1 MSLPKEPRQKMIN
14 IMYLVLTALLALN
27 VSSEI
32 LNAFKTIEQSL
43 NSASNIIERKNLDI
57 YKSLKSKLND
67 PKSAEKAAI
76 WAPKAEQAHAYA
88 DAMYAY
94 VESLKQELKVE
105 SGLQIK
111 DGKEV
116 YKEDDLDATTRLFLN
131 KKSGESKGKDLYNK
145 LLKFKQ
151 DLYWELEVII
161 NESCKIGSHENSRVN
176 KEIKKEFEAL
186 KLNLESRGWQL
197 VDQYNFGEPFI
208 IDSFGTFAF
217 DVRIK
222 VDYNNLNEWIL
233 ENYPEILK

>member
-1 MSLPKEPRQKMIN
+1 LENGLDETLEDFKDLVTDLSDYGSRTEIN
-14 IMYLVLTALLALN
+14 NYLVID
-27 VSSEI
+27 SKI
-32 LNAFKTIEQSL
+32 GR
-43 NSASNIIERKNLDI
+43 SNQPRK
-57 YKSLKSKLND
+57 
-67 PKSAEKAAI
+67 A
-76 WAPKAEQAHAYA
+76 
-88 DAMYAY
+88 
-94 VESLKQELKVE
+94 
-105 SGLQIK
+105 SGLKKLRIEEI
-111 DGKEV
+111 DHTGV
-116 YKEDDLDATTRLFLN
+116 YNHWIEAST
-131 KKSGESKGKDLYNK
+131 SINK

-151 DLYWELEVII
+151 DLYWQIETSI
-161 NESCKIGSHENSRVN
+161 NESCKIGSHPDSRVN

>member
-1 MSLPKEPRQKMIN
+1 MKYLKQYKIFETKNWGKIYSDLVIGAAEQIKLENGLDETLEDFKDLITDLSDYGSRTEIN
-14 IMYLVLTALLALN
+14 NYLVID
-27 VSSEI
+27 SKI
-32 LNAFKTIEQSL
+32 GR
-43 NSASNIIERKNLDI
+43 SNQPRR
-57 YKSLKSKLND
+57 
-67 PKSAEKAAI
+67 A
-76 WAPKAEQAHAYA
+76 
-88 DAMYAY
+88 
-94 VESLKQELKVE
+94 
-105 SGLQIK
+105 SGLKKLRIK
-111 DGKEV
+111 EIKYTGV
-116 YKEDDLDATTRLFLN
+116 YNHWIEAIT
-131 KKSGESKGKDLYNK
+131 SINK

>member
-1 MSLPKEPRQKMIN
+1 MKYLKKYKIFETKNWGKIYSDLVIGAAEQIKLENGLDETLEDFKDLITDLSDYGSRTEIN
-14 IMYLVLTALLALN
+14 NYLVID
-27 VSSEI
+27 SKI
-32 LNAFKTIEQSL
+32 GR
-43 NSASNIIERKNLDI
+43 SNQPRR
-57 YKSLKSKLND
+57 
-67 PKSAEKAAI
+67 A
-76 WAPKAEQAHAYA
+76 
-88 DAMYAY
+88 
-94 VESLKQELKVE
+94 
-105 SGLQIK
+105 SGLKKLRIK
-111 DGKEV
+111 EIKYTGV
-116 YKEDDLDATTRLFLN
+116 YNHWIEAS
-131 KKSGESKGKDLYNK
+131 KSINK